1 MKITINDVI
10 ALKELY
16 PKFEGR
22 FLPIKA
28 SYKMA
33 KIFKA
38 VDENYNFY
46 TEKLN
51 EIISEYAQRDENG
64 NVVQTE
70 GGTGIKIQQDKIEE
84 CNKRLNEL
92 SELEVDIPDMDLS
105 IDDFGDIDFPVE
117 DMLVLSKIL
126 K

>member
-10 ALKELY
+10 ALKEIY
-16 PKFEGR
+16 PNFEGR

-33 KIFKA
+33 KVFKEIN
-38 VDENYNFY
+38 ENYNFY

-51 EIISEYAQRDENG
+51 EIISEYAQRDEDG
-64 NVVQTE
+64 NVVQTD

-84 CNKRLNEL
+84 CNQKLNEL
-92 SELEVDIPDMDLS
+92 SELEVDIPDVGLN
-105 IDDFGDIDFPVE
+105 IDDFGDISLPIE
-117 DMLVLSKIL
+117 DMLVLNKIL
-126 K
+126 N